1 MKAIFLSFYQA
12 FYEEVIQVMD
22 KQNIKGFT
30 AWEAVKGR
38 GSDNGEPH
46 YGTHAWP
53 TINSA
58 ILTFVEDEKVSGFLK
73 AIHELDLTAKQQGIR
88 AFVLN
93 AEEYTDKNIS

>member
-1 MKAIFLSFYQA
+1 
-12 FYEEVIQVMD
+12 MD

-30 AWEAVKGR
+30 AWETVIGR

>member
-30 AWEAVKGR
+30 AWETVIGR